1 MVRRVT
7 PLLLSSLILGSTAEL
22 TGLNSDS
29 HTTPQQ
35 SEDAD
40 RLYAQSDNSDE
51 GGHSSRQQRAAHS
64 PTKPH
69 TRLVIN
75 NGLLRSHRW
84 SDLLENT
91 QLVVFFFI
99 ELLVLEAP
107 QISEIASLGGNL

>member
-35 SEDAD
+35 AEDAD

-51 GGHSSRQQRAAHS
+51 GGPLRGSSGRRILRQN
-64 PTKPH
+64 H
-69 TRLVIN
+69 TLD
-75 NGLLRSHRW
+75 S
-84 SDLLENT
+84 
-91 QLVVFFFI
+91 
-99 ELLVLEAP
+99 
-107 QISEIASLGGNL
+107 